1 MVLVKTALPD
11 VKKRR
16 REEKGKLVL
25 FDDDGKL
32 MNQCSQPNVVSK
44 PSNEKAEVQI
54 PLSSVLEVHL
64 RFDFSLYGYF
74 IGTRVAFP
82 VVENY
87 VRNAWKKY
95 GIIRVMKKPS
105 NFLRLMLLVPI
116 WVKLYD
122 IPIVVFTEDGLS
134 AMATKLCI
142 PVMLDSNTSSMCLQ
156 SWGHLDYARAL
167 IDVRAN
173 LEFSSAFGI
182 SLTPYFG
189 DYVEFKIF
197 YLVVY

>member
-1 MVLVKTALPD
+1 MRSGFLDPEGRGGRRKKVSTMETNVSNSDTSVKVSFPSVTEAYGNISPTLLVAKIHD
-11 VKKRR
+11 I
-16 REEKGKLVL
+16 E
-25 FDDDGKL
+25 
-32 MNQCSQPNVVSK
+32 SQ
-44 PSNEKAEVQI
+44 I
-54 PLSSVLEVHL
+54 LE
-64 RFDFSLYGYF
+64 GYF

-167 IDVRAN
+167 IDVRAIRS
-173 LEFSSAFGI
+173 FQATF
-182 SLTPYFG
+182 
-189 DYVEFKIF
+189 
-197 YLVVY
+197 